1 MMVNIRLHIN
11 TLTNDLRQARN
22 DRSLSRK
29 EYLSMDVVKNMRGSI
44 WWLKDEFDK
53 YKGERGI
60 LRGCRPII
68 IINNPANEYN
78 DCTVTY
84 LPISK
89 CESHAGDDS
98 RIQMFYQVPI
108 QIPGNKSSYVCC
120 NSIMTTTTLHLGE
133 YIGQISESK
142 LNEVEAELMR
152 YLSLSEKVIT
162 REVVKE
168 VKKSED
174 ATKTTSFSITD
185 AVACPELK
193 KVFSNCT
200 EMAKELDCSP
210 ASISKASRW
219 GSKLMHKYTVFKVA
233 NATGNYIG
241 KTKEETK

>member
-1 MMVNIRLHIN
+1 
-11 TLTNDLRQARN
+11 
-22 DRSLSRK
+22 
-29 EYLSMDVVKNMRGSI
+29 MDVVKNMRGSI
-44 WWLKDEFDK
+44 WWLKDECDK

-60 LRGCRPII
+60 LRGSRPVI
-68 IINNPANEYN
+68 IINNPANENYN
-78 DCTVTY
+78 CTITY

-98 RIQMFYQVPI
+98 LIQMFYEVPI

-193 KVFSNCT
+193 KVFSNCN

-210 ASISKASRW
+210 ASIRKASKW

>member
-1 MMVNIRLHIN
+1 
-11 TLTNDLRQARN
+11 
-22 DRSLSRK
+22 
-29 EYLSMDVVKNMRGSI
+29 MDVVKNMRGSI

-53 YKGERGI
+53 YKCERGI

-78 DCTVTY
+78 DCTITY

-120 NSIMTTTTLHLGE
+120 NNITTTTTAHLGE

-174 ATKTTSFSITD
+174 ATKTNSFSITD

-193 KVFSNCT
+193 KVYSNCT

-219 GSKLMHKYTVFKVA
+219 GNKLMHKYTVFKVA
-233 NATGNYIG
+233 TATGNYID
-241 KTKEETK
+241 KTKEENK

>member
-1 MMVNIRLHIN
+1 
-11 TLTNDLRQARN
+11 
-22 DRSLSRK
+22 
-29 EYLSMDVVKNMRGSI
+29 MDVVKNMRGSI
-44 WWLKDEFDK
+44 WWLKDECDK

-60 LRGCRPII
+60 LRGSRPVV
-68 IINNPANEYN
+68 IINNPADEYN
-78 DCTVTY
+78 DCTITY

-98 RIQMFYQVPI
+98 KIQMFYQVPI

-120 NSIMTTTTLHLGE
+120 NNIMTTTTLHLGQ

-174 ATKTTSFSITD
+174 AIKTTSFSITD

-210 ASISKASRW
+210 VSISKASRW

-241 KTKEETK
+241 KPKEETK

>member
-1 MMVNIRLHIN
+1 
-11 TLTNDLRQARN
+11 
-22 DRSLSRK
+22 
-29 EYLSMDVVKNMRGSI
+29 MDVVKNMRGSI
-44 WWLKDEFDK
+44 WWLKDECDK

-60 LRGCRPII
+60 LRGSRPVI
-68 IINNPANEYN
+68 IINNPANEN
-78 DCTVTY
+78 DNCTITY

-89 CESHAGDDS
+89 CEFHAGDDS

-168 VKKSED
+168 VKKSE
-174 ATKTTSFSITD
+174 AVTKTTSFSITD

>member
-1 MMVNIRLHIN
+1 
-11 TLTNDLRQARN
+11 
-22 DRSLSRK
+22 
-29 EYLSMDVVKNMRGSI
+29 MDVVKNMRGSI
-44 WWLKDEFDK
+44 WWLKDECDK
-53 YKGERGI
+53 YKGEKGI
-60 LRGCRPII
+60 LRGSRPVV
-68 IINNPANEYN
+68 IINNPANTYN
-78 DCTVTY
+78 DCTITY

-98 RIQMFYQVPI
+98 KIQMFYQVPI

-120 NSIMTTTTLHLGE
+120 NSIMTTTTLHLGG

-233 NATGNYIG
+233 NATGNYIV

>member
-1 MMVNIRLHIN
+1 
-11 TLTNDLRQARN
+11 
-22 DRSLSRK
+22 
-29 EYLSMDVVKNMRGSI
+29 MDVVKNMRGSI
-44 WWLKDEFDK
+44 WWLKDEFNK
-53 YKGERGI
+53 YNGERGI
-60 LRGCRPII
+60 LRGSRPVI

-78 DCTVTY
+78 DCTITY

-89 CESHAGDDS
+89 RESHAGDDS
-98 RIQMFYQVPI
+98 KIQMFYQVPI

-120 NSIMTTTTLHLGE
+120 NSIMTTTTSHLGE

-162 REVVKE
+162 KEVVKE

-174 ATKTTSFSITD
+174 AVKTTSFSITD

>member
-1 MMVNIRLHIN
+1 
-11 TLTNDLRQARN
+11 
-22 DRSLSRK
+22 
-29 EYLSMDVVKNMRGSI
+29 MDVVKNMRGSI

-60 LRGCRPII
+60 LRGSRPVII
-68 IINNPANEYN
+68 MNNPANEYN
-78 DCTVTY
+78 DCTITY

-120 NSIMTTTTLHLGE
+120 NSIMTTTTSHLGE
-133 YIGQISESK
+133 YVGQISEDK
-142 LNEVEAELMR
+142 LKEVEAELMR
-152 YLSLSEKVIT
+152 YLSLSEKVVT
-162 REVVKE
+162 REVIKE
-168 VKKSED
+168 VRDTDK

-193 KVFSNCT
+193 KVYSSGT
-200 EMAKELDCSP
+200 EMAKELNCSP
-210 ASISKASRW
+210 ASISKSSRW

-233 NATGNYIG
+233 TAAGNYVC
-241 KTKEETK
+241 KTKEEIKNE

>member
-1 MMVNIRLHIN
+1 
-11 TLTNDLRQARN
+11 
-22 DRSLSRK
+22 
-29 EYLSMDVVKNMRGSI
+29 MDVVKNMRGSI
-44 WWLKDEFDK
+44 WWLKDECDK

-60 LRGCRPII
+60 LRGSRPVI
-68 IINNPANEYN
+68 IINNPANEN
-78 DCTVTY
+78 DNCTITY

-89 CESHAGDDS
+89 CEYHAGDDS

>member
-1 MMVNIRLHIN
+1 
-11 TLTNDLRQARN
+11 
-22 DRSLSRK
+22 
-29 EYLSMDVVKNMRGSI
+29 MDVVKNMRGSI
-44 WWLKDEFDK
+44 WWLKDECDK

-60 LRGCRPII
+60 LRGSRPII

-78 DCTVTY
+78 DCTITY

-98 RIQMFYQVPI
+98 RIQMFYHVPI

-133 YIGQISESK
+133 YIGQISGSK

-174 ATKTTSFSITD
+174 VTKKTSFSITD

-193 KVFSNCT
+193 KVFSNCA

-210 ASISKASRW
+210 ASIRKASTW

-233 NATGNYIG
+233 NATGNYID

>member
-1 MMVNIRLHIN
+1 
-11 TLTNDLRQARN
+11 
-22 DRSLSRK
+22 
-29 EYLSMDVVKNMRGSI
+29 MDVVKNMRGSI

-60 LRGCRPII
+60 LRGSRPII
-68 IINNPANEYN
+68 IITNPANEYN
-78 DCTVTY
+78 DCTITY

-120 NSIMTTTTLHLGE
+120 NSITTTTTSHLGE

-142 LNEVEAELMR
+142 LKEVENELMR

-162 REVVKE
+162 REATKE
-168 VKKSED
+168 TTDKEK
-174 ATKTTSFSITD
+174 THKTTSFSITD

-193 KVFSNCT
+193 KVYSNCT
-200 EMAKELDCSP
+200 EMAKELSCSP
-210 ASISKASRW
+210 AAISKASRW
-219 GSKLMHKYTVFKVA
+219 GNKLMHKYTVFKVA
-233 NATGNYIG
+233 TATGNFID
-241 KTKEETK
+241 KIKEETK

>member
-1 MMVNIRLHIN
+1 
-11 TLTNDLRQARN
+11 
-22 DRSLSRK
+22 
-29 EYLSMDVVKNMRGSI
+29 MDVVKNMRGSI
-44 WWLKDEFDK
+44 WWLKDEFNK
-53 YKGERGI
+53 YNGERGI
-60 LRGCRPII
+60 LRGSRPVI

-78 DCTVTY
+78 DCTITY

-98 RIQMFYQVPI
+98 KIQMFYQVPI
-108 QIPGNKSSYVCC
+108 QITGNKSSYVCC
-120 NSIMTTTTLHLGE
+120 NSIMTTTTSHLGE

-162 REVVKE
+162 KEVVKE

-174 ATKTTSFSITD
+174 AVKTTSFSITD

>member
-1 MMVNIRLHIN
+1 
-11 TLTNDLRQARN
+11 
-22 DRSLSRK
+22 
-29 EYLSMDVVKNMRGSI
+29 MDVVKNMRGSI
-44 WWLKDEFDK
+44 WWLKDEFNK
-53 YKGERGI
+53 YNGERGI
-60 LRGCRPII
+60 LRGSRPVI

-78 DCTVTY
+78 DCTITY

-98 RIQMFYQVPI
+98 KIQMFYQVPI

-120 NSIMTTTTLHLGE
+120 NSIMTTTTSHLGG

-162 REVVKE
+162 KEVVKE

-174 ATKTTSFSITD
+174 AVKTTSFSITD

>member
-1 MMVNIRLHIN
+1 
-11 TLTNDLRQARN
+11 
-22 DRSLSRK
+22 
-29 EYLSMDVVKNMRGSI
+29 MDVVKNMRGSI
-44 WWLKDEFDK
+44 WWLKDECDK

-60 LRGCRPII
+60 LRGSRPVI
-68 IINNPANEYN
+68 IINNPANEN
-78 DCTVTY
+78 DNCTITY

-89 CESHAGDDS
+89 CGSHAGDDS

-108 QIPGNKSSYVCC
+108 QIPGNRSSYVCC
-120 NSIMTTTTLHLGE
+120 NSVMTTTTLHLGE

>member
-1 MMVNIRLHIN
+1 
-11 TLTNDLRQARN
+11 
-22 DRSLSRK
+22 
-29 EYLSMDVVKNMRGSI
+29 MDVVKNMRGSM
-44 WWLKDEFDK
+44 WWLKDEFNK

-60 LRGCRPII
+60 LRGSRPII
-68 IINNPANEYN
+68 IINNPANDYN
-78 DCTVTY
+78 DCTITY

-98 RIQMFYQVPI
+98 LIQMFYQVPI

-162 REVVKE
+162 KEVIKE

-174 ATKTTSFSITD
+174 AVKTTSFSITD

>member
-1 MMVNIRLHIN
+1 
-11 TLTNDLRQARN
+11 
-22 DRSLSRK
+22 
-29 EYLSMDVVKNMRGSI
+29 MDVVKNMRGSI

-60 LRGCRPII
+60 LRGSRPVI
-68 IINNPANEYN
+68 IINNPANEN
-78 DCTVTY
+78 GNCTITY

-98 RIQMFYQVPI
+98 HIQMFYQVPI

-219 GSKLMHKYTVFKVA
+219 GIKLMKKYTVFKVA

>member
-1 MMVNIRLHIN
+1 
-11 TLTNDLRQARN
+11 
-22 DRSLSRK
+22 
-29 EYLSMDVVKNMRGSI
+29 MDVVKNMRGSI
-44 WWLKDEFDK
+44 WWLKDECDK

-60 LRGCRPII
+60 LRGSRPVI
-68 IINNPANEYN
+68 IINNPANEN
-78 DCTVTY
+78 DNCTITY
-84 LPISK
+84 LPISR
-89 CESHAGDDS
+89 CEYPAGDDS

-152 YLSLSEKVIT
+152 YLSLSEKVII

>member
-1 MMVNIRLHIN
+1 
-11 TLTNDLRQARN
+11 
-22 DRSLSRK
+22 
-29 EYLSMDVVKNMRGSI
+29 MDVVKNIRGSI

-60 LRGCRPII
+60 LRGSRPVI
-68 IINNPANEYN
+68 IINNPANEN
-78 DCTVTY
+78 DNCTITY

-120 NSIMTTTTLHLGE
+120 NSIMTTTALHLGE

-162 REVVKE
+162 KEVIKE

-174 ATKTTSFSITD
+174 AAKTTSFSITD

-233 NATGNYIG
+233 TATGNFID
-241 KTKEETK
+241 KIKEETK

>member
-1 MMVNIRLHIN
+1 
-11 TLTNDLRQARN
+11 
-22 DRSLSRK
+22 
-29 EYLSMDVVKNMRGSI
+29 MDVVKNMRGSI
-44 WWLKDEFDK
+44 WRLKDEFNK
-53 YKGERGI
+53 YNGERGI
-60 LRGCRPII
+60 LRGSRPVI

-78 DCTVTY
+78 DCTITY

-98 RIQMFYQVPI
+98 KIQMFYQVPI

-120 NSIMTTTTLHLGE
+120 NSIMTTTTSHLGE

-162 REVVKE
+162 KEVVKE

-174 ATKTTSFSITD
+174 AVKTTSFSITD

>member
-1 MMVNIRLHIN
+1 
-11 TLTNDLRQARN
+11 
-22 DRSLSRK
+22 
-29 EYLSMDVVKNMRGSI
+29 MDVVKNMRGSI
-44 WWLKDEFDK
+44 WWLKDECDK

-60 LRGCRPII
+60 LRGSRPVI
-68 IINNPANEYN
+68 IINNPANEN
-78 DCTVTY
+78 DNCTITY

-174 ATKTTSFSITD
+174 VTKTTSFSITD

-219 GSKLMHKYTVFKVA
+219 GSKLMQKYTVFKVA

>member
-1 MMVNIRLHIN
+1 
-11 TLTNDLRQARN
+11 
-22 DRSLSRK
+22 
-29 EYLSMDVVKNMRGSI
+29 MDVVKNMRGSI
-44 WWLKDEFDK
+44 WWLKDEFNK
-53 YKGERGI
+53 YNGERGI
-60 LRGCRPII
+60 LRGSRPVI

-78 DCTVTY
+78 DCTITY

-89 CESHAGDDS
+89 CESSAGDDS
-98 RIQMFYQVPI
+98 KIQMFYQVPI
-108 QIPGNKSSYVCC
+108 QIPDNKSSYVCC
-120 NSIMTTTTLHLGE
+120 NNIMTTTTSHLGE

-162 REVVKE
+162 KEVVKE

-174 ATKTTSFSITD
+174 AVKTTSFSIKD

-193 KVFSNCT
+193 KVFSNCN

>member
-1 MMVNIRLHIN
+1 
-11 TLTNDLRQARN
+11 
-22 DRSLSRK
+22 
-29 EYLSMDVVKNMRGSI
+29 MDVVKNMRGSI
-44 WWLKDEFDK
+44 WWLKDECDK

-60 LRGCRPII
+60 LRGSRPVI
-68 IINNPANEYN
+68 IINNPANEN
-78 DCTVTY
+78 DNFTITY

-142 LNEVEAELMR
+142 LNEVESELMR

-200 EMAKELDCSP
+200 EMAKELDCSS

-219 GSKLMHKYTVFKVA
+219 GSKLLHKYTVFKVA

>member
-1 MMVNIRLHIN
+1 
-11 TLTNDLRQARN
+11 
-22 DRSLSRK
+22 
-29 EYLSMDVVKNMRGSI
+29 MDVVKNMRGSI

-60 LRGCRPII
+60 LRGSRPVV

-78 DCTVTY
+78 DCTITY

-98 RIQMFYQVPI
+98 KIQMFYQVPI
-108 QIPGNKSSYVCC
+108 QIPGNKSSYICC
-120 NSIMTTTTLHLGE
+120 NSITTTTTAHLGE

-142 LNEVEAELMR
+142 LKEVENELMR
-152 YLSLSEKVIT
+152 YLSLSFSEKIVT

-168 VKKSED
+168 VKDLEKTS
-174 ATKTTSFSITD
+174 KTTAFSITD

-193 KVFSNCT
+193 KVYSNCT

-233 NATGNYIG
+233 TATGNYID
-241 KTKEETK
+241 KTKEENK

>member
-1 MMVNIRLHIN
+1 
-11 TLTNDLRQARN
+11 
-22 DRSLSRK
+22 
-29 EYLSMDVVKNMRGSI
+29 MDVVKNMRGSI
-44 WWLKDEFDK
+44 WWLKDEFNK
-53 YKGERGI
+53 YNGERGI
-60 LRGCRPII
+60 LRGSRPVI
-68 IINNPANEYN
+68 IINNPENEYN
-78 DCTVTY
+78 DCTITY

-98 RIQMFYQVPI
+98 KIQMFYQVPI

-120 NSIMTTTTLHLGE
+120 NSIMTTTTSHLGE

-162 REVVKE
+162 KEVVKE

-174 ATKTTSFSITD
+174 AVKTTSFSITD

>member
-1 MMVNIRLHIN
+1 
-11 TLTNDLRQARN
+11 
-22 DRSLSRK
+22 
-29 EYLSMDVVKNMRGSI
+29 MDVVKNMRGSI
-44 WWLKDEFDK
+44 WWLKDECDK

-60 LRGCRPII
+60 LRGSRPVI
-68 IINNPANEYN
+68 IINNPANESDN
-78 DCTVTY
+78 CTITY

-120 NSIMTTTTLHLGE
+120 NSIMTTTTLHLGA

-152 YLSLSEKVIT
+152 YLSLSEKVII